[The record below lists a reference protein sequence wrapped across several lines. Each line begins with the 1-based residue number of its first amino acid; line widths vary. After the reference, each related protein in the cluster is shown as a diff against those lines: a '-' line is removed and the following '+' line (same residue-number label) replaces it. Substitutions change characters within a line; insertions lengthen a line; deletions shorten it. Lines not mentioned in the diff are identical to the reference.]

1 MNDFLILSL
10 EFKVKRRI
18 IVRLIKAIFGSK
30 LKSKKKYRSYFFTLK
45 VKPK

>member
-10 EFKVKRRI
+10 EFKVKRRS
-18 IVRLIKAIFGSK
+18 IVRLKLFFGSK
-30 LKSKKKYRSYFFTLK
+30 SKSKKKYRSYFFTLK

>member
-10 EFKVKRRI
+10 EFKVKRRS

-30 LKSKKKYRSYFFTLK
+30 LKSKKNTGHISLHLK
-45 VKPK
+45 